1 TLPGRVAAYAGSHV
15 RGCCFVGLLFGGQSR
30 WSVWA
35 GAWEVDM
42 TRLDQSTG
50 RLSLR
55 NSILVWVAGIV
66 TGWGGAVVLGHVPV
80 RDSAEE
86 GRLADSPL
94 VAEAEKAAGRADIE
108 PAAGSAEDA
117 RQIGQN
123 QRSGPEAR
131 PAKGT

>member
-1 TLPGRVAAYAGSHV
+1 
-15 RGCCFVGLLFGGQSR
+15 
-30 WSVWA
+30 
-35 GAWEVDM
+35 M

-66 TGWGGAVVLGHVPV
+66 IGWGCAVVLFYQLI

-86 GRLADSPL
+86 GRLAHSPL
-94 VAEAEKAAGRADIE
+94 VAEAEKAAGLADIE
-108 PAAGSAEDA
+108 PAAGSPEDA